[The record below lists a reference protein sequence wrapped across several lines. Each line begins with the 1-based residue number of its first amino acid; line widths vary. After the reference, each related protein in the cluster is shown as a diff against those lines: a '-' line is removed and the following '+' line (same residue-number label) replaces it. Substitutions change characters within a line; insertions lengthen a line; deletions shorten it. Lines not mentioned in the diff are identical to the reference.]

1 MDDLEKVQAQIAE
14 LAKKAE
20 ELIAQKK
27 PAVIADIKTKMAAYG
42 ITTKDLGLS
51 VGTLVVHKS
60 SQAGVPVP
68 IKYRQGEH
76 TWSGR
81 GRQPKWVEDY
91 IKSGGK
97 LEELAV

>member
-1 MDDLEKVQAQIAE
+1 MSDLEKVQAQIAE
-14 LAKKAE
+14 LNKKAA
-20 ELIAQKK
+20 ELIAQNK
-27 PAVIADIKTKMAAYG
+27 PAVIEDIQAKMQAYG
-42 ITTKDLGLS
+42 ITSKDLGLS
-51 VGTLVVHKS
+51 VGTLAVKS

-97 LEELAV
+97 LEELVV